1 MIQQHMWNWGLFI
14 SKNMLSHIG
23 VDNFLGGDFGVLVAS
38 GRKRHMQK
46 RKWRARK
53 RKRTLRRKWNPAGPN
68 RSWRQRRQSRT
79 PPLWQRLRR
88 ENWGG
93 WGSWITAGSQA
104 SWTPNQSL
112 YEVSTSSSDVFCFI
126 PLSQSGLLP
135 LCLPDWKQISVQTQ
149 STYLITQSSSHY
161 WTSLWHPNNGT
172 PPSFSSAVV
181 QRARVS
187 TSFLAKTLDWIFGLD
202 SFQSSIVLSYSFFSF
217 LENKYLY
224 QTRVLL
230 LLGFFFTKA

>member
-23 VDNFLGGDFGVLVAS
+23 VDNFFGGDFGVLVAS

-68 RSWRQRRQSRT
+68 RSWRRQRRQSRT
-79 PPLWQRLRR
+79 PPLWRRLRR

-202 SFQSSIVLSYSFFSF
+202 SFQSSIVLSYSFFLF
-217 LENKYLY
+217 WKINIC
-224 QTRVLL
+224 
-230 LLGFFFTKA
+230 TKPEICCF

>member
-1 MIQQHMWNWGLFI
+1 
-14 SKNMLSHIG
+14 MLSHIG
-23 VDNFLGGDFGVLVAS
+23 VDNFLGGGLVFS
-38 GRKRHMQK
+38 WPQGGKGTCRRRNGERERGRG
-46 RKWRARK
+46 
-53 RKRTLRRKWNPAGPN
+53 L
-68 RSWRQRRQSRT
+68 
-79 PPLWQRLRR
+79 
-88 ENWGG
+88 WGG
-93 WGSWITAGSQA
+93 NGIQQVQTGAGGGSSDRVGHPRPDEGSGERTEEGEEAGSQLA
-104 SWTPNQSL
+104 RRPPGLLTSL
-112 YEVSTSSSDVFCFI
+112 YKVSTSSSDVFCFI

-202 SFQSSIVLSYSFFSF
+202 SFQSSIVLSYSFFSV

-230 LLGFFFTKA
+230 LLGFFFTEA